1 MKNRNLTNLSLIF
14 PIFIIVFLILCP
26 RYLMANEPEKSDPA
40 VQKII
45 EQLRKDEGYKL
56 SIEDINFYNIM
67 EKNLL
72 SFCLDFM

>member
-1 MKNRNLTNLSLIF
+1 
-14 PIFIIVFLILCP
+14 
-26 RYLMANEPEKSDPA
+26 MANEPEKSDPA

>member
-1 MKNRNLTNLSLIF
+1 MNRNLTNLSLIF